1 VENLQWPF
9 LWVVDSRQQQTGW
22 VLVNG
27 PIVTHAQQEQFA
39 ELRRRNH
46 RFVGM
51 SSYLTFPLTE
61 DADTLE
67 YETVC
72 EAWCHCFR
80 EPDRYLKTD
89 IPRALIS
96 FSDFTDFHRISPQN
110 VFTNLPA
117 ERFDFVYVGAT
128 EGWKKAAK
136 NWRLAGRC
144 ISRMCSEL
152 GLRAL
157 VIGTPNE
164 DFAETR
170 GVTFVSQLPWHD
182 FLAHLVQSRFLFVPN
197 VMDPSP
203 KLLGE
208 ALSLNVPL
216 VMHKEILG
224 GWKYINA
231 FTGVFFEGEED
242 VTAAV
247 RACLSKAANPRD
259 WFRVNYGPYLSGE
272 RLLRLLRSVDP
283 SISEQSHLCL
293 VESESVTDRPATGL
307 RETSCHLPSVK
318 SVSRPSIVHDWTS
331 GD

>member
-1 VENLQWPF
+1 MENLKWPF
-9 LWVVDSRQQQTGW
+9 LKIVDSRQQETGW

-39 ELRRRNH
+39 ELRRRNY
-46 RFVGM
+46 RCAGM

-80 EPDRYLKTD
+80 EPDRFFKTN

-110 VFTNLPA
+110 VIENIPA
-117 ERFDFVYVGAT
+117 ERFDVVYIGAI
-128 EGWKKAAK
+128 EEWKRLAK

-144 ISRMCSEL
+144 IPRMYAEL

-164 DFAETR
+164 DFAPAP
-170 GVTFVSQLPWHD
+170 GVTFVPQLPWHD
-182 FLAHLVQSRFLFVPN
+182 LLAHLVQARFLFVPN
-197 VMDPSP
+197 VLDPSP
-203 KLLGE
+203 KILSE
-208 ALSLNVPL
+208 ALCLNVPL

-231 FTGVFFEGEED
+231 FTGVFFNGEED
-242 VTAAV
+242 VIAAV
-247 RACLSKAANPRD
+247 GTCLSKARNPRD
-259 WFRVNYGPYLSGE
+259 WFRVNYGPYHAGE

-283 SISEQSHLCL
+283 SISEQARLCL
-293 VESESVTDRPATGL
+293 VENESGAAHPATGSL
-307 RETSCHLPSVK
+307 ETSCHPPSAK
-318 SVSRPSIVHDWTS
+318 SVSRPSI
-331 GD
+331 

>member
-1 VENLQWPF
+1 MENLKWPF
-9 LWVVDSRQQQTGW
+9 LWVLDSRQQETGW

-27 PIVTHAQQEQFA
+27 PIVTHAQQDQFVY
-39 ELRRRNH
+39 LRRRNH

-61 DADTLE
+61 YSDTLE

-80 EPDRYLKTD
+80 KPDQFFKTD
-89 IPRALIS
+89 TPRALIS
-96 FSDFTDFHRISPQN
+96 FSDFTDFHRISQQN
-110 VFTNLPA
+110 VITNMRV
-117 ERFDFVYVGAT
+117 ERFDVVYVGAT
-128 EGWKKAAK
+128 EDWKREAK

-144 ISRMCSEL
+144 IPRMCAEL

-164 DFAETR
+164 DFAEVP
-170 GVTFVSQLPWHD
+170 GVTFVSQLPWSD
-182 FLAHLVQSRFLFVPN
+182 LLAHLAQSQFLFVPN
-197 VMDPSP
+197 VLDPSP
-203 KLLGE
+203 KVLGE
-208 ALSLNVPL
+208 ALCLDVPL

-231 FTGVFFEGEED
+231 FTGVFFNGEED
-242 VTAAV
+242 VIAAV
-247 RACLSKAANPRD
+247 RACLSKARNPRD
-259 WFRVNYGPYLSGE
+259 WFRVNYGPYLAGE

-293 VESESVTDRPATGL
+293 VETESVVAHPATDL
-307 RETSCHLPSVK
+307 RETSCHLSSVK
-318 SVSRPSIVHDWTS
+318 SVSKPSI
-331 GD
+331 